1 MKGYLYVS
9 LRAVAVPLV
18 AVTLLLPHLAAQ
30 GTQEIEIQVVGPLGY
45 VTDPSSSS
53 YIDVIAPNASHHEM
67 HVGPG
72 LDWMSWDDVHQNY
85 VNLPEGL
92 YAIDLPLAP
101 CSQTAPFNGAL
112 YSVPAAGGTVDPTG
126 RLNSPH
132 TRFAVRLPKPCSYQ
146 QTVASRMMVGPSPIV
161 SGGAESQFATFMI
174 LHYTV
179 VSSFGVTTITGKTDD
194 NPQQPLTWTLPF
206 TSTSSSPLAASIVMG
221 TTMGTPDPDCDSDSA
236 AFFDQARTFWGETAT
251 LYRLFPGVD
260 PTTLNQG
267 SYDFTS
273 CSQTVGAA
281 SKNQSSSRRASTAT
295 VPGQKPRLVQPMTPG
310 RTDCHAP
317 QLNINQTVK

>member
-1 MKGYLYVS
+1 MKGYPCVS
-9 LRAVAVPLV
+9 LRAVAVSLV
-18 AVTLLLPHLAAQ
+18 AATLILPHLAAQ
-30 GTQEIEIQVVGPLGY
+30 TTQEIEIQVVGPLGY
-45 VTDPSSSS
+45 VTDPVNSN
-53 YIDVIAPNASHHEM
+53 YIDVLAPNATHHEM

-72 LDWMSWDDVHQNY
+72 LAWMSWDDVHQDF
-85 VNLPEGL
+85 VNLPEGV
-92 YAIDLPLAP
+92 YAIELPLAP
-101 CSQTAPFNGAL
+101 CSQNAPFNGAL
-112 YSVPAAGGTVDPTG
+112 YKVPAAGGTVDPTG

-146 QTVASRMMVGPSPIV
+146 QTVSSRMMVGPNPIV
-161 SGGAESQFATFMI
+161 PSGAESQFATFMI

-179 VSSFGVTTITGKTDD
+179 ASSFTGTTITGNTDD

-206 TSTSSSPLAASIVMG
+206 LSTSSSPLAASIVMG
-221 TTMGTPDPDCDSDSA
+221 TTMGAPDPDCDSDSA

-267 SYDFTS
+267 SYDFT

-281 SKNQSSSRRASTAT
+281 AKNQSSTRRPSTAP
-295 VPGQKPRLVQPMTPG
+295 VAGQKPRLIQPMTPG